1 MRNAPEPAP
10 DPNLLVSSSWR
21 APGRSRREIAARLRA
36 LGDPAPLVTPTDRK
50 GVVAARTTLEP
61 REVIRGLRAL
71 HQVSPEVFRYTYK
84 WVPVDLWSK
93 PDLDSL
99 RGAVEHVRDR
109 IAPGER
115 WRISVER
122 RTAGGPAVPEIIA
135 ALAALIAAPV
145 DLSHPD
151 KTLLIELFGARAALA
166 VLAPQDTL
174 TVVGGPRPGRRSA
187 ERRTPGEGR

>member
-1 MRNAPEPAP
+1 MIEPTP
-10 DPNLLVSSSWR
+10 GPNLLVSSSWR

-36 LGDPAPLVTPTDRK
+36 LGDPAPLVTPTDRN

-71 HQVSPEVFRYTYK
+71 HQASPAVFRYTYK

-93 PDLDSL
+93 PDLESL
-99 RGAVEHVRDR
+99 RGAVEHLRNR

-122 RTAGGPAVPEIIA
+122 RTAGRPALPEIID
-135 ALAALIAAPV
+135 ALAALIDAPV

-151 KTLLIELFGARAALA
+151 KTLLVELFDDRAALA
-166 VLAPQDTL
+166 VVAPEDTL
-174 TVVGGPRPGRRSA
+174 TVVGAPAPSA
-187 ERRTPGEGR
+187 ERKTP